1 MRQLK
6 LCVSATSAHH
16 AHNVS
21 KCEDPALSCLH
32 GFHAYFR
39 AIAWASLARQSRIDI
54 IQCRCGDS
62 CAPGIGVP
70 AAAASGMI
78 TANTLVPVR
87 KHLQLLD
94 SLVL

>member
-1 MRQLK
+1 MACMA
-6 LCVSATSAHH
+6 CVLH
-16 AHNVS
+16 AGTMHIPFVS
-21 KCEDPALSCLH
+21 QTADSSSSCRMPMQPAC
-32 GFHAYFR
+32 GTCFAD
-39 AIAWASLARQSRIDI
+39 IALLR
-54 IQCRCGDS
+54 RCGDS

-78 TANTLVPVR
+78 TANTLAPVW